1 MSRILLATVEVGVEG
16 RKTWEEVPARSILK
30 KGGLDQ
36 AGHGE
41 TWEVLFPESVLKGR
55 ATCIIHYDT
64 SSVDVRGERG
74 AKDPSRVCGPSTWHL
89 LEGWERNGFSRTHQE
104 SGLKCL
110 FRHQMN

>member
-1 MSRILLATVEVGVEG
+1 MDVGVEG
-16 RKTWEEVPARSILK
+16 RKTWEEVPARSMRK

-36 AGHGE
+36 AGHSE

-55 ATCIIHYDT
+55 ATMIHHQWID
-64 SSVDVRGERG
+64 GGRG
-74 AKDPSRVCGPSTWHL
+74 AKDPSRVCGPSNWHL
-89 LEGWERNGFSRTHQE
+89 LEGWERNGFSRAHQE